1 MTGTTVSDAIS
12 SLHKTGK
19 DAIIVHIKLY
29 FTLKAEAIMG
39 IFTFKKKKTTNK
51 TYPCSAENVNAD
63 IIPESKPK
71 YSIMRGSFS
80 NIDSEYQVIGSVIS
94 ALERTGFLL
103 SGIQTSGEDSG
114 HDWTVAYRKSYS
126 SFEAFCANAMADYR
140 EACSNQQS
148 GSPHLDW
155 DSTSFSL
162 TNQLLFVRL
171 YALNDSTPRHE
182 IYRAGW
188 ALHIPEDMADDDALI
203 KNALDI
209 LKEYE

>member
-51 TYPCSAENVNAD
+51 TYPCSAENENAD

-94 ALERTGFLL
+94 AL
-103 SGIQTSGEDSG
+103 
-114 HDWTVAYRKSYS
+114 
-126 SFEAFCANAMADYR
+126 
-140 EACSNQQS
+140 
-148 GSPHLDW
+148 
-155 DSTSFSL
+155 
-162 TNQLLFVRL
+162 
-171 YALNDSTPRHE
+171 
-182 IYRAGW
+182 
-188 ALHIPEDMADDDALI
+188 
-203 KNALDI
+203 
-209 LKEYE
+209 